1 MKPGWGRASKRRMT
15 RLDDIMSLLR
25 LKPLPGEGGYFVETY
40 RSDERVPQE
49 ALPTRYQGP
58 RVFATAI
65 YYLLTPDSFS
75 ALHRL
80 QTDEVYHFYAGDPVE
95 MLQLKPDGTGLKLV
109 LGFEIW
115 NGRQPQVMVP
125 RGVWQGSRLL
135 PGGSFALLGT
145 TMAPGFERA
154 DYESGSREGLLKA
167 YPAYQDAILALTR

>member
-15 RLDDIMSLLR
+15 RLDDIMSSLK

-58 RVFATAI
+58 RAFATAI

-109 LGFEIW
+109 LGSEIW

-135 PGGSFALLGT
+135 PGGNFALLGT